1 MAIDWITLADAKA
14 LTGDSAL
21 VEADLEYAQTEIYD
35 EIRWHPTFGTDLT
48 ETDSADATLRAE
60 ALGRAI
66 AWQATYRRDNAAG
79 ADDASGQVVQR
90 ERIGA
95 YEVQYGRP
103 SGGGVVTAGGI
114 VANRALK
121 LLRQYGLYNMTGLS
135 RSTPR
140 FGYVVANAADV
151 LTDP

>member
-1 MAIDWITLADAKA
+1 MAIDWITLANAKA

-35 EIRWHPTFGTDLT
+35 EIRWHPVFGDDLT
-48 ETDSADATLRAE
+48 EETTEGATLQAD

-66 AWQATYRRDNAAG
+66 AWQAVYRRENVAG
-79 ADDASGQVVQR
+79 ADDTSGNKVQS
-90 ERIGA
+90 ESIGD
-95 YEVQYGRP
+95 YSVSFSNDGITR
-103 SGGGVVTAGGI
+103 TGGI

-121 LLRQYGLYNMTGLS
+121 LLKQYGLYNMVGLS
-135 RSTPR
+135 YNRER
-140 FGYVVANAADV
+140 YRHVVANAADV